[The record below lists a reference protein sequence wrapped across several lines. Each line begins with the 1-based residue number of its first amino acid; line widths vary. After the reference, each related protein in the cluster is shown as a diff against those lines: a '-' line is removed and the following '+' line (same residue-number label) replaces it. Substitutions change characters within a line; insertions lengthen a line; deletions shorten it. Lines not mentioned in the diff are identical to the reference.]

1 MPRPFPF
8 PINVGTD
15 ICSVHR
21 IFNILKAQN
30 GTGADAFLRRILTD
44 QEREQFRQ
52 RSYSKT
58 LQLWHKLQ
66 RKRAQLIKRREDLGI
81 PETWREQLSLMG
93 RGNQDTSDANSATTA
108 PKLDGTEGLDAATNG
123 QSQLETF
130 TRKVNNV
137 DILRRLEDEM
147 ADEQS
152 TILSQLERVA
162 QFLAGRQVESL

>member
-1 MPRPFPF
+1 
-8 PINVGTD
+8 
-15 ICSVHR
+15 
-21 IFNILKAQN
+21 
-30 GTGADAFLRRILTD
+30 
-44 QEREQFRQ
+44 
-52 RSYSKT
+52 
-58 LQLWHKLQ
+58 
-66 RKRAQLIKRREDLGI
+66 
-81 PETWREQLSLMG
+81 MG